1 MKRAVRFVLS
11 VCLLIQISDQT
22 ADRGLRIR
30 AKLFEHE
37 PRTHKLTTGQSM
49 RACGWSLRS
58 NTKKCPR
65 YFLVMGAFFG
75 AADRI

>member
-37 PRTHKLTTGQSM
+37 PRPHKLTTG
-49 RACGWSLRS
+49 RS
-58 NTKKCPR
+58 NNAGLRLEPAKQYQKMPPLLFSNGGIFWCR
-65 YFLVMGAFFG
+65 
-75 AADRI
+75 